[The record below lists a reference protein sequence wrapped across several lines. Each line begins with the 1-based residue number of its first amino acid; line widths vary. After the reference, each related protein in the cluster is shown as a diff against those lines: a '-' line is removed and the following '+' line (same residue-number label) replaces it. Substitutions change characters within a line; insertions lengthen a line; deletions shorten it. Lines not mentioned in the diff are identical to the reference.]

1 MKRNPVTKIY
11 LDYSATTPT
20 DSAVLKRMI
29 PYFDNKYGNPSSMHT
44 SGRLANQVIRNCKTR
59 ISQVLNCSPSEIIFT
74 GSGTESDN
82 LALIGIARAYRNYGN
97 HIIIST
103 IEHKAVL
110 EATSLLKNEGFDISF
125 VTVDKDGLVNLEE
138 LKKLINDKTILIS
151 IMYANNE
158 IGTIQPIRKISDL
171 ISEYRNKRSS
181 EFPFFHTD
189 ACQAGGYLEI
199 NAKNLGVDLMTLNSS
214 KIYGPKGIGI
224 LFKKESIRI
233 KPIIVGGE
241 QENNIRAGTESLPL
255 MVGLTEA
262 LIMSDKIRHKES
274 ERLGFLR
281 DYFISKLKAK
291 IPELIVNGH
300 RVLRL
305 PNNVHI
311 SIPNI
316 EGESM
321 LLMMDKYGIEAS
333 TGSACSS
340 YDLKPSHVLLAIGQT
355 AEFAHGSIRF
365 SMGRKTKKK
374 DIDYVLSIF
383 PNIVS
388 RLKSISSL
396 TIKKYEKTK

>member
-1 MKRNPVTKIY
+1 MKRNQATKIY

-20 DSAVLKRMI
+20 DRAVLKKMI
-29 PYFDNKYGNPSSMHT
+29 PYFDCKYGNPSSMHT
-44 SGRLANQVIRNCKTR
+44 SGRFANQVIGNCRTK
-59 ISQVLNCSPSEIIFT
+59 ISQLLNCLPSEIIFT

-97 HIIIST
+97 HIIISA

-125 VTVDKDGLVNLEE
+125 VSVDKDGLVNLEE

-171 ISEYRNKRSS
+171 ISEYRNKKSS

-199 NAKNLGVDLMTLNSS
+199 NTTDLGVDLMTLNSS

-262 LIMSDKIRHKES
+262 LIISDKIRRKES

-281 DYFISKLKAK
+281 DYFISKLKEK

-300 RVLRL
+300 RVSRL
-305 PNNVHI
+305 PNNVHV

-340 YDLKPSHVLLAIGQT
+340 YDLKPSHVLLAIGQS

-365 SMGRKTKKK
+365 SLGRKTKKK